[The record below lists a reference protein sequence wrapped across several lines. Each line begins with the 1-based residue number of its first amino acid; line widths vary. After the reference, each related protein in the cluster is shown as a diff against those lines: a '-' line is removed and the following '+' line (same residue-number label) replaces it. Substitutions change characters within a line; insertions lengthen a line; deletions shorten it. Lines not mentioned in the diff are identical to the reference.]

1 MFDPRVCI
9 LHSFFFLF
17 FFLAYFLQMQIDTRC
32 ILLILCNKNIILGFF
47 MNIFTIP
54 AFILLFVIDRML
66 FNICSYFLLHCWQYS
81 KNHTNIY
88 DEYPTLIS
96 DYRSSV
102 LSFHAEERCNSVRIS
117 IHRDDSS
124 VGMQPRLKGKW
135 NTIGS
140 TDRSENRNSLP
151 VDPRRFAFLQGW
163 IWNDRRDSVSWYYIK
178 QTCLLWQ
185 ITLKS

>member
-9 LHSFFFLF
+9 LHSFFFFF
-17 FFLAYFLQMQIDTRC
+17 FFLHIFYKCKSIHDAFYWYFAI
-32 ILLILCNKNIILGFF
+32 KNIILGFF